1 MVEILAFVAHGFV
14 GEGQSD
20 GSTNERLS
28 REENGAENPLIWGYI
43 ILRSFELCSH
53 TPSPIRRSFVRMRG
67 TTATYADRWNSVWN
81 SVYQKDLWRT
91 FWWRVLY
98 VSKGDGNFPRPP
110 TRYLGSQ
117 SQLQGLLFTKVGNVR
132 LDQKKKK
139 KKQKRA
145 RNVSKAGVKAVK

>member
-1 MVEILAFVAHGFV
+1 MVEILAFVAHGFI

-20 GSTNERLS
+20 GSTNERRS

-43 ILRSFELCSH
+43 WGRL
-53 TPSPIRRSFVRMRG
+53 SFVRTRPRQF
-67 TTATYADRWNSVWN
+67 ADHLFACEAQPPRRPLEFGLKFCLSEGSLENILMEGPLRKQGRWE
-81 SVYQKDLWRT
+81 L
-91 FWWRVLY
+91 
-98 VSKGDGNFPRPP
+98 PPPP

-132 LDQKKKK
+132 LDQKKN

-145 RNVSKAGVKAVK
+145 RNVSKAGVTAVK